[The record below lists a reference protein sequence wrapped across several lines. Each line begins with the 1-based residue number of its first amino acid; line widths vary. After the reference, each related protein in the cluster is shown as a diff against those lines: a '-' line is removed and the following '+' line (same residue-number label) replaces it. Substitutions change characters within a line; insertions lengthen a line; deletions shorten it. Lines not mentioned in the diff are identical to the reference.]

1 MTTTRRAFV
10 AGSVALLAAPRAA
23 ESEQAR
29 PPWRIGYLSLGKPDA
44 YSAAFL
50 SGLRDLGWTDG
61 RDFIV
66 DWRWA
71 GGTSEP
77 LTGLARE
84 LVAVRPDALV
94 AVTTPAARAALTA
107 TATIPTVFTMVADP
121 VGSGFVVSFARPGR
135 NATGLSFV
143 PELEF
148 FSKQLELLRELVPG
162 LARVAIVWAPTNPIH
177 AGIADVTQSAA
188 GKLGLEVLSRPVHTF
203 DAIDQVFAELRKARP
218 SAILVIADNG
228 LAAYQ

>member
-121 VGSGFVVSFARPGR
+121 VGS
-135 NATGLSFV
+135 
-143 PELEF
+143 
-148 FSKQLELLRELVPG
+148 
-162 LARVAIVWAPTNPIH
+162 
-177 AGIADVTQSAA
+177 
-188 GKLGLEVLSRPVHTF
+188 
-203 DAIDQVFAELRKARP
+203 
-218 SAILVIADNG
+218 
-228 LAAYQ
+228 